1 MISLYYVSVSIH
13 VTAALFW
20 IGGMWF
26 LALVGAPV
34 LRRLES
40 PELRRDIFRML
51 GERFRWLGW
60 WAVALLVATGVLN
73 LSLRGLLSAEVL
85 GSGVFWRSRL
95 GEALAWKLVGVAAM
109 IAGSLVHDFYLG
121 PLASHLEPGSRAQ
134 ATARRRAAW
143 LARANAVIGLGVIY
157 AATILVRG

>member
-1 MISLYYVSVSIH
+1 MSVWIH
-13 VTAALFW
+13 IAATLFW

-34 LRRLES
+34 LRRMEP
-40 PELRRDIFRML
+40 PELRSDIFRTL
-51 GERFRWLGW
+51 GERFRSLGW
-60 WAVALLVATGVLN
+60 VAIGLLVATGILN
-73 LSLRGLLSAEVL
+73 LSVRGLLSAELL
-85 GSGVFWRSRL
+85 GSGGFWQTRY
-95 GEALAWKLVGVAAM
+95 GEALAWKLTGVAAM

-121 PLASHLEPGSRAQ
+121 PLASRLEPGSRAQ
-134 ATARRRAAW
+134 ATAGQWAAW